1 MTLKQINL
9 KTTAL
14 QMERS
19 TKTSMPPTEIGAV
32 TLSSSQQK
40 QALDRLLQPE
50 NTPYK
55 ITSSLERYLEQLVG
69 LDIKFNS
76 NFEKI
81 RYVIPKDIAID
92 KLETAMTKVLMS
104 LQTFPTIEIEE
115 RLKNILLLVSLPTNF
130 DGTVATAKL
139 SAIAKRLSEFPA
151 DMVVQSIKLV
161 EENSTFMPA
170 YAEFYK
176 HIKYPYECRK
186 MMYDELHKCIAIKYI
201 T

>member
-1 MTLKQINL
+1 
-9 KTTAL
+9 
-14 QMERS
+14 
-19 TKTSMPPTEIGAV
+19 
-32 TLSSSQQK
+32 
-40 QALDRLLQPE
+40 
-50 NTPYK
+50 
-55 ITSSLERYLEQLVG
+55 
-69 LDIKFNS
+69 
-76 NFEKI
+76 
-81 RYVIPKDIAID
+81 
-92 KLETAMTKVLMS
+92 MS

>member
-14 QMERS
+14 QMESS
-19 TKTSMPPTEIGAV
+19 TKTSMPLTEIGAV
-32 TLSSSQQK
+32 TLSNGQQK

-55 ITSSLERYLEQLVG
+55 ITNSLERYLEQLVG
-69 LDIKFNS
+69 LDTKYNNHYEIT
-76 NFEKI
+76 

-104 LQTFPTIEIEE
+104 LQTFPIIEIEE
-115 RLKNILLLVSLPTNF
+115 RLKNILLLVSLPANF

-151 DMVVQSIKLV
+151 DIVVQSIKIV
-161 EENSTFMPA
+161 EETSTFMPA

-176 HIKYPYECRK
+176 HIKYPYSCRK
-186 MMYDELHKCIAIKYI
+186 MLYDELHKCIAIKYI